1 MIPHQTS
8 VPRRDPSSAG
18 DCAQSKR
25 SAAVTELENAVA
37 HFQATLTDE
46 DRKRLK
52 DLKRLPR
59 DPQSIIV
66 FTAELDMQQR
76 EKRRGKS
83 IASRLTS
90 FLQVVQQFTPI
101 IDTYIQSNPD
111 ISAIIWSSIKLTFMI
126 IYLIRQSTL
135 ANQVWKA
142 ITGSFQTEIKTYVE
156 NVKTKAENAKCEVE
170 LAKAQSDYEEQQQ
183 QTKERQNASDYR
195 QQLSAWATKYSAAMK
210 DLQDLKEKHCKDKKR
225 VKLINEL
232 TSYSSMPTFNNMR
245 NKRHMG
251 TAEWC
256 FHTPEYKGWANDNKS
271 AILHIT
277 GKISRRFTSFF
288 FFRFDE
294 SKSLSSSTVIRSCLQ
309 QLLASPLIETLDP
322 GAMADLDVSLEEAKS
337 SLFSAASLSSLFTT
351 ASKNLDDWFIV
362 IDGLDEVDI
371 IRQIGL
377 LKFLRDVLDQLPE
390 PHRIKLLLSSRETSS
405 SDIDRI
411 LPQVTRLYTGLKPTS
426 ADIRQYAEDII
437 SNKIST
443 NELIVNDPG
452 LENEIIEAIHRKEKG
467 MFLWVFLT
475 INDIC
480 SRKSDKDIRRA
491 LQDIPGDLHA
501 TFDRTLGRI
510 AAKKNNTAIVQK
522 AFTLIQASFEP
533 LTLDQLR
540 EALSVDI
547 GQQTLDRDD
556 LISGVDRLPM
566 WSENLICTEAS
577 DTVHFSHHSIQKYLL
592 TPGSEGFKEFH
603 LERDKCD
610 IFMGELCVTYISLD
624 NFQRALGFTRK
635 CNTDS
640 SSMNINM
647 GGLAEQTIRTA
658 VGDSI
663 GSLIGRFTREAV
675 GPSHITSP
683 RKVQWNGSRLSSV
696 PKHNFGP
703 SQSSEE
709 YTFFEYASKHWYKHQ
724 LCINSSDNGAT
735 WRLLGQIL
743 RRPHQYSQG
752 EPWFQPAWK
761 KAVSE
766 TIGND
771 VLFFGP
777 GFDSYRETAV
787 SLETDENGRL
797 MNTSTLRDLCYVFIY
812 AIQKRNA
819 GLACRV
825 FMLLVEDY
833 KRPANRRLHG
843 YLSIII
849 NRMAVNKLHQSCENR
864 CLSRARLQ
872 LSHSDLVRE
881 LRAAVASGISYFP
894 QLDPNGAQQD
904 CTCVQRAEY
913 PLKEEMCR
921 LLETGYQRHE
931 QPYLF
936 AFAVLAEE
944 LDTGSSVER
953 LRTLNYDKRFDV
965 ELMLLSKTS
974 FGRSFFDILI
984 EGALT
989 DMQRMQVF
997 LSERL
1002 YTKERPRD
1010 QDNGLFGL
1018 LGKSDETEHIR
1029 LQQQLDNTLTFLG
1042 AVQAAATHGIEVIEN
1057 SLTHCLETGGSVP
1070 LHKAT
1075 ITLLFDKILLRNRW
1089 PTSICYEEA
1098 SETVLSRAVHSNSW
1112 ELAASL
1118 IDILP
1123 VSTDERGAV
1132 GDFSYIKQALRCR
1145 DCRGI
1150 AMQMPRPRKKWSFD
1164 LRTNRCIKYGVQCPG
1179 YRDGLLFRSQLNPTN
1194 FGKGDKNHGTL
1205 EHSTSPSPSSSSLL
1219 SCSSPQAAD
1228 SVPRSMHQHWTLH
1241 SIPIFL
1247 NVYSTLPLFYD
1258 MYRNIGDGPLLSATH
1273 LFSRAYVTILRQPTA
1288 KYNTSIIENDQEL
1301 TTQLGKTLTSL
1312 LVGSGK
1318 RPDQSRTW
1326 NLHTQGLYS
1335 ILKIRGSE
1343 WLRTSTSRTVFWP
1356 ALNMAQIY
1364 SLSSNTECPQELE
1377 EWFVIIKEK
1386 MLPRE
1391 AMVLY
1396 VSSFIFKACQV
1407 QARIFK
1413 ILSSCDYD
1421 AARIAFY
1428 DIVASIRDA
1437 RQELRAF
1444 AESPR
1449 TTIGLFDTYMGNL
1462 YAGTCIKVYSLL
1474 MALACFL
1481 SHQRPL
1487 SIPLDVLRSTHNQ
1500 CINIAQNSAQNVLDT
1515 LPRALDTRA
1524 GPEMSPK
1531 TFFDAVKLVW
1541 PLRAIHAMPATSP
1554 EQKSVADKTL
1564 AFLGRDIGLKQAL
1577 NIYTDFY
1584 EPLPVEAR
1592 TILEVDGDPLDE
1604 LERLMS

>member
-8 VPRRDPSSAG
+8 VPRRGPSSAG

-46 DRKRLK
+46 DRRRLK
-52 DLKRLPR
+52 DLKKLPR

-90 FLQVVQQFTPI
+90 FLQIVQQFTPI
-101 IDTYIQSNPD
+101 IDTYIRSNPD
-111 ISAIIWSSIKLTFMI
+111 ISAIIWSSIKLTFI
-126 IYLIRQSTL
+126 
-135 ANQVWKA
+135 
-142 ITGSFQTEIKTYVE
+142 
-156 NVKTKAENAKCEVE
+156 
-170 LAKAQSDYEEQQQ
+170 
-183 QTKERQNASDYR
+183 
-195 QQLSAWATKYSAAMK
+195 QLSAWATKYSAAMK

-232 TSYSSMPTFNNMR
+232 TSYNSMPTFNSMR

-256 FHTPEYKGWANDNKS
+256 FHTPEYQGWANANKS

-277 GKISRRFTSFF
+277 GKM
-288 FFRFDE
+288 
-294 SKSLSSSTVIRSCLQ
+294 IRSCLQ
-309 QLLASPLIETLDP
+309 QLLASPLIETLDS
-322 GAMADLDVSLEEAKS
+322 GAMADLDISLQEAKS
-337 SLFSAASLSSLFTT
+337 SLFSAASLSSLCTT

-371 IRQIGL
+371 VRQIGL
-377 LKFLRDVLDQLPE
+377 LKFLRDVLDQLAE

-426 ADIRQYAEDII
+426 ADIRLYAEDII

-452 LENEIIEAIHRKEKG
+452 LEAEIIEAIHRKEKG

-522 AFTLIQASFEP
+522 TFTLIQASFEP

-566 WSENLICTEAS
+566 C
-577 DTVHFSHHSIQKYLL
+577 HHSIQKYLL
-592 TPGSEGFKEFH
+592 IPSSEDLEEFH
-603 LERDKCD
+603 LERDKCNRL
-610 IFMGELCVTYISLD
+610 MGELCVTYISLD

-635 CNTDS
+635 RNTDS
-640 SSMNINM
+640 PHVIINM

-675 GPSHITSP
+675 GPSHTTSP
-683 RKVQWNGSRLSSV
+683 GKVQWNGSRLSSV

-703 SQSSEE
+703 SQSSEQ
-709 YTFFEYASKHWYKHQ
+709 YTFFEYASKHWHKHQ
-724 LCINSSDNGAT
+724 LCIDSNDNEAT

-752 EPWFQPAWK
+752 DPWFQPAWK

-894 QLDPNGAQQD
+894 PLDPDGAQQD
-904 CTCVQRAEY
+904 CTCKQRAEY

-921 LLETGYQRHE
+921 LLETGYRRHE

-1010 QDNGLFGL
+1010 HDNGLFGL

-1029 LQQQLDNTLTFLG
+1029 LQRQLDNTLTFLG
-1042 AVQAAATHGIEVIEN
+1042 AVQAAATHGIEAIEN
-1057 SLTHCLETGGSVP
+1057 TLAHCLETGGSVP

-1075 ITLLFDKILLRNRW
+1075 ITPLFGKILLRNRW
-1089 PTSICYEEA
+1089 PTSICEGIVRVFFGESLIPGYEEA

-1123 VSTDERGAV
+1123 VSTDEREAV
-1132 GDFSYIKQALRCR
+1132 GDFSYIKHALRCR

-1150 AMQMPRPRKKWSFD
+1150 AMQMPGPRKKWSFD
-1164 LRTNRCIKYGVQCPG
+1164 LRTNSAIWGGQNVA
-1179 YRDGLLFRSQLNPTN
+1179 DV
-1194 FGKGDKNHGTL
+1194 
-1205 EHSTSPSPSSSSLL
+1205 SSMVF
-1219 SCSSPQAAD
+1219 
-1228 SVPRSMHQHWTLH
+1228 SVPAIGMGSF
-1241 SIPIFL
+1241 SAL
-1247 NVYSTLPLFYD
+1247 NSTP
-1258 MYRNIGDGPLLSATH
+1258 
-1273 LFSRAYVTILRQPTA
+1273 
-1288 KYNTSIIENDQEL
+1288 
-1301 TTQLGKTLTSL
+1301 
-1312 LVGSGK
+1312 
-1318 RPDQSRTW
+1318 
-1326 NLHTQGLYS
+1326 
-1335 ILKIRGSE
+1335 
-1343 WLRTSTSRTVFWP
+1343 RTSGS
-1356 ALNMAQIY
+1356 AQIH
-1364 SLSSNTECPQELE
+1364 SLSSNTECPQGLE

-1413 ILSSCDYD
+1413 ILSSCDCD

-1449 TTIGLFDTYMGNL
+1449 TAIGLFDTYMSNL

-1487 SIPLDVLRSTHNQ
+1487 SIPLDVLRSTRNQ

-1515 LPRALDTRA
+1515 LPRALNTRA
-1524 GPEMSPK
+1524 TPDMSPK
-1531 TFFDAVKLVW
+1531 AFFDAVKLVW

-1554 EQKSVADKTL
+1554 EQKRVAAKTL
-1564 AFLGRDIGLKQAL
+1564 EFLGRDIGLKQAL
-1577 NIYTDFY
+1577 NIYSDFY

-1592 TILEVDGDPLDE
+1592 SILEVDGDPLDE

>member
-18 DCAQSKR
+18 NCAQSKR

-46 DRKRLK
+46 DRN
-52 DLKRLPR
+52 
-59 DPQSIIV
+59 
-66 FTAELDMQQR
+66 
-76 EKRRGKS
+76 
-83 IASRLTS
+83 
-90 FLQVVQQFTPI
+90 VVQQFTPI

-111 ISAIIWSSIKLTFMI
+111 ISAIIWSSIKLTFMF
-126 IYLIRQSTL
+126 L
-135 ANQVWKA
+135 ANFLLTFARQALVNQFWKA
-142 ITGSFQTEIKTYVE
+142 ITGSFQTELKTYVD
-156 NVKTKAENAKCEVE
+156 NVKAKAEDAQCEIE
-170 LAKAQSDYEEQQQ
+170 LAKAQADYQEQQQ

-210 DLQDLKEKHCKDKKR
+210 DLQDLKEKHCKDKKK

-232 TSYSSMPTFNNMR
+232 TSYNSMPTLNSMR

-256 FHTPEYKGWANDNKS
+256 FHTPEYKGWANANKS

-288 FFRFDE
+288 FLRFDE

-309 QLLASPLIETLDP
+309 QLLASPLIETLDS
-322 GAMADLDVSLEEAKS
+322 GAMADLDISLQEAKS

-351 ASKNLDDWFIV
+351 ASRNLDDWFIV

-377 LKFLRDVLDQLPE
+377 LKFLREVLDQLPE
-390 PHRIKLLLSSRETSS
+390 PHRIKLLLSSREASS

-426 ADIRQYAEDII
+426 ADIRLYTEDII

-443 NELIVNDPG
+443 DELIVNDPG
-452 LENEIIEAIHRKEKG
+452 LENDIIETIHRKEKG

-566 WSENLICTEAS
+566 C
-577 DTVHFSHHSIQKYLL
+577 HHSIQKYLL
-592 TPGSEGFKEFH
+592 IPSSEDLTELH

-610 IFMGELCVTYISLD
+610 RFMGELCVTYISLD

-635 CNTDS
+635 RNTDS
-640 SSMNINM
+640 SHMDINM

-675 GPSHITSP
+675 RPSHTTSP
-683 RKVQWNGSRLSSV
+683 GKVQWNGSRLSSV

-703 SQSSEE
+703 SQSSEQ

-724 LCINSSDNGAT
+724 LCIDSNDNEAT

-743 RRPHQYSQG
+743 RRPHQHSQG

-812 AIQKRNA
+812 AIQKRNT

-849 NRMAVNKLHQSCENR
+849 NRMA
-864 CLSRARLQ
+864 
-872 LSHSDLVRE
+872 
-881 LRAAVASGISYFP
+881 
-894 QLDPNGAQQD
+894 
-904 CTCVQRAEY
+904 
-913 PLKEEMCR
+913 
-921 LLETGYQRHE
+921 
-931 QPYLF
+931 
-936 AFAVLAEE
+936 
-944 LDTGSSVER
+944 
-953 LRTLNYDKRFDV
+953 RFDV
-965 ELMLLSKTS
+965 KLMLLSKTS

-1010 QDNGLFGL
+1010 HDNGLFGL

-1029 LQQQLDNTLTFLG
+1029 LQRQLDNTLTFLG
-1042 AVQAAATHGIEVIEN
+1042 AVQAAATHGIEAIEN
-1057 SLTHCLETGGSVP
+1057 SLAHCLDTGGSVP

-1089 PTSICYEEA
+1089 PTSICEGIVRVFFGESLMPGYEEA
-1098 SETVLSRAVHSNSW
+1098 SETVHSRAVHSNSW
-1112 ELAASL
+1112 ELASSL
-1118 IDILP
+1118 IDIQP
-1123 VSTDERGAV
+1123 VSTDEREAV
-1132 GDFSYIKQALRCR
+1132 GDFSYIKHALRCR

-1150 AMQMPRPRKKWSFD
+1150 AMQMPKPRKKWSFD

-1194 FGKGDKNHGTL
+1194 FRKGDKNHGTL
-1205 EHSTSPSPSSSSLL
+1205 EQSTSPSPSSSSLL
-1219 SCSSPQAAD
+1219 SCSSLQATD

-1273 LFSRAYVTILRQPTA
+1273 LFSRAYVTVLRQPTA
-1288 KYNTSIIENDQEL
+1288 KYNTSMIENDQEL
-1301 TTQLGKTLTSL
+1301 TTQLGKTLTSVRSALAQPGGAYRDDLLATIWILANYEASSL

-1335 ILKIRGSE
+1335 ILKLRGSE
-1343 WLRTSTSRTVFWP
+1343 WLRMTTSRTVFWL
-1356 ALNMAQIY
+1356 ALNMAQIH

-1391 AMVLY
+1391 AMVLH

-1449 TTIGLFDTYMGNL
+1449 TAIGLFDTYMGNL

-1487 SIPLDVLRSTHNQ
+1487 SIPLDVLRSTRNQ
-1500 CINIAQNSAQNVLDT
+1500 CINVTQNSAQNVLDT
-1515 LPRALDTRA
+1515 LSRALDTRA

-1554 EQKSVADKTL
+1554 EQKRVAAETL

-1604 LERLMS
+1604 LQRLMS